1 MNKRRQLV
9 LLLMLLAIIEPAL
22 AQSPGSRD
30 VFKPGEQ
37 KNAEDEREGKALEL
51 MAEII
56 KDARALRS
64 PENRIRLLATA
75 GETLWN
81 HDEKKARALIEEA
94 ARGLG
99 EIVAGL
105 DPADP
110 RFDVSSHRLL
120 ELRQQILQTASRLD
134 PLLALDFLNATR
146 QPGLNAAR
154 HRVQPNMEA
163 ALRLRVASETV
174 EKDPAL
180 SFKIA
185 EESL

>member
-94 ARGLG
+94 ARGLARSWP
-99 EIVAGL
+99 VL
-105 DPADP
+105 
-110 RFDVSSHRLL
+110 
-120 ELRQQILQTASRLD
+120 ILPILGSMSLATGYLSCASRFFK
-134 PLLALDFLNATR
+134 LL
-146 QPGLNAAR
+146 PG
-154 HRVQPNMEA
+154 
-163 ALRLRVASETV
+163 ST
-174 EKDPAL
+174 L
-180 SFKIA
+180 SLLWT
-185 EESL
+185 S